1 MKRATSCPAK
11 DGPREASPVS
21 PVSLAGSP
29 SWASRKARAL
39 REARRPMTSTRL
51 EPLVKGAT
59 RHHRPT
65 TSRVESK
72 REAFREEQMTKLDFE
87 AAEAIGRRILGTSH
101 WVKRIFEEF
110 DGAVTWFG

>member
-11 DGPREASPVS
+11 DGPRSRETSPVS
-21 PVSLAGSP
+21 PVSFVGSP

-65 TSRVESK
+65 TSRCLEESK
-72 REAFREEQMTKLDFE
+72 SQGAKPMAPLDFE
-87 AAEAIGRRILGTSH
+87 AAEAIGRRILGTNH

-110 DGAVTWFG
+110 DGAAP